1 MSKKPIDQEYIWSKR
16 NDPDWYTRWFTAEN
30 LTNQDQLWSMWH
42 DESVNVVCTVADRIE
57 DQNRLRDMWSGAHP
71 RVREVIARRTTD
83 MEFLWSMR
91 HDTEELVRGAVALRM
106 ECPEYQL
113 AEMRTDSSP
122 LVRRMLA
129 LNTKTIPWLQ
139 YFLNDHEREVREA
152 AKQGIAR
159 LLGHGYRRV
168 VQEGTILID
177 GTSCVPDGLLIPG
190 LREAVTNSGSWITG
204 MMLEKGYPASDDS
217 RYVTLKVR
225 RTITITMEI
234 LDGEVTP

>member
-1 MSKKPIDQEYIWSKR
+1 MPKKPIDQECIWSKR

-30 LTNQDQLWSMWH
+30 LTNQDRLWSMRH

-57 DQNRLRDMWSGAHP
+57 DQNRLRDMWPGAHP

-139 YFLNDHEREVREA
+139 YFLNDHEREVRES

-177 GTSCVPDGLLIPG
+177 GTSCVSDGLLIPG

-204 MMLEKGYPASDDS
+204 VMLEKGYSASDDS
-217 RYVTLKVR
+217 QYVTLKVR

>member
-30 LTNQDQLWSMWH
+30 LKDQDRLWSMRH

-57 DQNRLRDMWSGAHP
+57 DQNRLRDMWPGAHP

-139 YFLNDHEREVREA
+139 YFLNDHERDVREA

-168 VQEGTILID
+168 VQEGAILID
-177 GTSCVPDGLLIPG
+177 GTSCVPDGSLISG
-190 LREAVTNSGSWITG
+190 LREAVTNSDSWITG
-204 MMLEKGYPASDDS
+204 MMLEKGYSASDDS
-217 RYVTLKVR
+217 QYVTLKVR

-234 LDGEVTP
+234 LDDEVTP